1 MKRGKYITALIL
13 FAAATVLLA
22 LFNLDGFPQALPNT
36 YKLVISNPAKVD
48 FQELDQ
54 IARRHDLLFC
64 GVTNRNTGL
73 QKSTVTFYTD
83 ADRQDAWQAYLGL
96 KPGIMQ
102 DVLGNECTVSGN
114 TLEVLMQNQEERNS
128 VYYGYLVGD
137 PADCDA
143 AAEELYIQYGSMIQT
158 AKAKVGSRTQLL
170 TGIFVLVYLMMLF
183 YCYLD
188 ASFEKKE
195 IAIRVLHGDSPW
207 YHYLRFCLTDTLV
220 FSVLFAGC
228 CLVQDA
234 YTQTL
239 RFYANIRWLF
249 VPFLVGV
256 WLVNLHLLRIKP
268 KEMLYGHQLSNRL
281 LAMLTLLGNGAALL
295 SCLVILSMLSAI
307 PSIGKYQK
315 ADAFFK
321 SMQDYGFLSV
331 QSLATVVDPEEPDD
345 SSRQGLLEKRRF
357 LSETDTQLA
366 PVCMQDISGELD
378 SIGQEDLSIHLVYC
392 NHRAL
397 DYVQSVYP
405 EAAQA
410 DLAQYDAVLLLPEHF
425 SSLEQEAAAALL
437 LDHYES
443 AEGERPSEERI
454 QYLSYASDEELL
466 CFREFANSR
475 FTFYKTPAVLIAADQ
490 LQKAHAGE
498 GTRHDYLETGSVYR
512 IPDARSMEKL
522 TEDYALQISMT
533 NVYEK
538 FQIEY
543 QVQKSLIAVFLLVTV
558 LMILL
563 YVSVLRTI
571 LQLDYQVNATELAIR
586 KTLGESILQKNR
598 RYFVTALVIGGINL
612 FAAGIYVYKTEMQ
625 HALFVL
631 TVPCLLTAINIAL
644 IYRMIRKLEA
654 QQLSK
659 ILKGGAL

>member
-137 PADCDA
+137 QADCDA

-170 TGIFVLVYLMMLF
+170 IGIFVLVYLMMLF

-195 IAIRVLHGDSPW
+195 IAIRVLHGDSPR

-228 CLVQDA
+228 CLVQDT

-268 KEMLYGHQLSNRL
+268 KEMLYGS
-281 LAMLTLLGNGAALL
+281 G
-295 SCLVILSMLSAI
+295 
-307 PSIGKYQK
+307 
-315 ADAFFK
+315 
-321 SMQDYGFLSV
+321 
-331 QSLATVVDPEEPDD
+331 TVG
-345 SSRQGLLEKRRF
+345 SS
-357 LSETDTQLA
+357 
-366 PVCMQDISGELD
+366 
-378 SIGQEDLSIHLVYC
+378 
-392 NHRAL
+392 
-397 DYVQSVYP
+397 
-405 EAAQA
+405 
-410 DLAQYDAVLLLPEHF
+410 
-425 SSLEQEAAAALL
+425 
-437 LDHYES
+437 
-443 AEGERPSEERI
+443 
-454 QYLSYASDEELL
+454 
-466 CFREFANSR
+466 
-475 FTFYKTPAVLIAADQ
+475 
-490 LQKAHAGE
+490 
-498 GTRHDYLETGSVYR
+498 
-512 IPDARSMEKL
+512 
-522 TEDYALQISMT
+522 
-533 NVYEK
+533 
-538 FQIEY
+538 
-543 QVQKSLIAVFLLVTV
+543 
-558 LMILL
+558 
-563 YVSVLRTI
+563 SVLR
-571 LQLDYQVNATELAIR
+571 LPA
-586 KTLGESILQKNR
+586 SITGVSTPKQSSNCP
-598 RYFVTALVIGGINL
+598 YTSNSSTDTF
-612 FAAGIYVYKTEMQ
+612 
-625 HALFVL
+625 
-631 TVPCLLTAINIAL
+631 
-644 IYRMIRKLEA
+644 
-654 QQLSK
+654 
-659 ILKGGAL
+659 